1 MSSAHLSD
9 LSFSCLQR
17 ILRNEPLILLWKNQH
32 KYYTN
37 VDVVKT
43 SVDRMRKI
51 AITALNLIKRISTS
65 LSHRFYHTTLT
76 SFPSTITSS
85 AQIAGFCIEQICFPP
100 KWKRKKMGSYLW
112 YIIID
117 SDWPLLRYTCL
128 FCRLRCMKSDMRVMR
143 SSYVDTSFSDVM
155 CRCCSNTDQAFCFLL
170 SYST

>member
-76 SFPSTITSS
+76 SFPSTITSG
-85 AQIAGFCIEQICFPP
+85 AQIAGFCIEQICFLPSEREIRGK
-100 KWKRKKMGSYLW
+100 KWEATYGIS
-112 YIIID
+112 
-117 SDWPLLRYTCL
+117 LLILIGHCYGIHVY
-128 FCRLRCMKSDMRVMR
+128 FAD
-143 SSYVDTSFSDVM
+143 
-155 CRCCSNTDQAFCFLL
+155 
-170 SYST
+170 